1 MNLKQLTY
9 FVALAKNQNFT
20 TAANELFICQSAL
33 SKTIKA
39 MEEDLDVQLV
49 DRTAKRFCLT
59 PEGRMLYQ
67 EGRDALEN
75 INNQMEHL
83 RDCINAKNGEISV
96 GIPPVISTI
105 YLASIL
111 PWPE

>member
-39 MEEDLDVQLV
+39 MEEDLNVQLV
-49 DRTAKRFCLT
+49 DRTAKQQSDGAFT
-59 PEGRMLYQ
+59 GLYQ
-67 EGRDALEN
+67 
-75 INNQMEHL
+75 
-83 RDCINAKNGEISV
+83 CGERRNLCRNPAGDQYDLFCVHHS
-96 GIPPVISTI
+96 GIQKSLSGNP
-105 YLASIL
+105 A
-111 PWPE
+111 